1 MNYFD
6 EIKLKAELKFR
17 TSRSSGP
24 GGQSVNKVNT
34 KVELLFNVLDSA
46 VLSLDQKNIISDKLS
61 NRINTDGVFA
71 ISSDETRSQ
80 LKNKELVISRF
91 IHLLN
96 VALTPVKKRKATK
109 RSKASV
115 EKRLRNKKYQSD
127 KKKNRKVNSL

>member
-6 EIKLKAELKFR
+6 EIKIKSELKFR

-34 KVELLFNVLDSA
+34 KVELLFDVWKSA
-46 VLSLDQKNIISDKLS
+46 VLTSDQKDVISKKLS
-61 NRINTDGVFA
+61 NRINVDGILS
-71 ISSDETRSQ
+71 ISSEETRSQ
-80 LKNKELVISRF
+80 FKNKELVVSRF
-91 IHLLN
+91 IQLLN
-96 VALTPVKKRKATK
+96 EALVPIKKRKATK

-127 KKKNRKVNSL
+127 KKKNRRNEEE